1 MRLSKRP
8 RALLTSLA
16 LAAAAL
22 AVACGGGGDAIE
34 GGGEGDVGT
43 ETPASVSS
51 TAPRSSTPAVDPAE
65 RRNTPFADLTGQP
78 LSDAERRVVDGLS
91 RSFPRTDFT
100 QRKYDLTDILS
111 GGVGKEG
118 IPSLQS
124 PSFVS
129 QQVADA
135 YLDAQEPVIA
145 LEINGEA
152 RAYPI
157 QILMWHEI
165 AIDELGGVPVAVT
178 FCPLCN
184 TAITF
189 DRRVDGETRTF
200 GVSGLLR
207 RSDLIMYDYTNE
219 SLWQQITGEAIAG
232 QDIGK
237 QLRFLP
243 SQIVSWA
250 AFRES
255 FPDALVLSRET
266 GFNRNYGA
274 NPYQGYDRIGSSP
287 FLLDVANQDGRL
299 QAMERVLT
307 VEVGN
312 EPVAFPFIELSKH
325 PVLTYGTG
333 EDEVVAFWAS
343 DTLSALDD
351 LLIVGSRNVGSAG
364 AFRPFLDGER
374 LEFEAR
380 DGDIVDTMTGSVWNT
395 LGRATA
401 GPLAGAQ
408 LEPVLS
414 ANHFWFAWAIFKPE
428 THVVRG
434 D

>member
-8 RALLTSLA
+8 RALLASLA
-16 LAAAAL
+16 LAVAAL
-22 AVACGGGGDAIE
+22 AVACGGGGGAVEVGGAGDA
-34 GGGEGDVGT
+34 GVQA
-43 ETPASVSS
+43 PANVAS
-51 TAPRSSTPAVDPAE
+51 TAPGQSSPAVDPAE
-65 RRNTPFADLTGQP
+65 RRNSPFEDITGQP
-78 LSDAERRVVDGLS
+78 LSEAELRVRPTLS

-100 QRKYDLTDILS
+100 QRKYSLTEILS

-129 QQVADA
+129 QDVAGA
-135 YLDAQEPVIA
+135 YLDAQEPVIV

-157 QILMWHEI
+157 RILLWHEI
-165 AIDELGGVPVAVT
+165 AIDEVGGVPVVVT

-207 RSDLIMYDYTNE
+207 RSDLIMYDYKNE
-219 SLWQQITGEAIAG
+219 SLWQQITGDAIVG
-232 QDIGK
+232 QDVGK
-237 QLRFLP
+237 RLRFLP

-250 AFRES
+250 AFQES
-255 FPDALVLSRET
+255 FPEALVLSQET

-274 NPYQGYDRIGSSP
+274 NPYPGYDRIGSSP
-287 FLLDVANQDGRL
+287 FLLQRPNEDSRL
-299 QAMERVLT
+299 EAMERVLT
-307 VEVGN
+307 VEVGGQ
-312 EPVAFPFIELSKH
+312 PVAFPFIELSQH
-325 PVLTYGTG
+325 PVMTYGSG
-333 EDEVVAFWAS
+333 EDEVVAFWTG
-343 DTLSALDD
+343 DTVSALDD
-351 LLIVGSRNVGSAG
+351 LLVVGGRNVGSAG

-380 DGDIVDTMTGSVWNT
+380 DGEIVDTGTGSVWNV
-395 LGRATA
+395 LGHATA
-401 GPLAGAQ
+401 GPLAGAR
-408 LEPVLS
+408 LEPVIS
-414 ANHFWFAWAIFKPE
+414 ANHFWFAWAVFQPE
-428 THVVRG
+428 THIVRG
-434 D
+434 G